1 MYTSK
6 NDSFSSYQQ
15 RMIGIIREINK
26 QQRPDDEIEL
36 LVATQVTGSGA
47 LLTYINTGGY
57 PNDVLGS
64 KQ

>member
-36 LVATQVTGSGA
+36 LVATQVTDSGA
-47 LLTYINTGGY
+47 LLTYINTDGY
-57 PNDVLGS
+57 PMMY
-64 KQ
+64 